1 MAGRFLGKA
10 VATVS
15 LSVAL
20 ASVAV
25 RSTGCPAY
33 RYFPDALGW
42 AKRTPGFIRASQFY
56 FMIIYSFQMAPE
68 RLIFLWRKVVAGSV
82 LDF

>member
-10 VATVS
+10 LATVS

-42 AKRTPGFIRASQFY
+42 AKRTPGVYSRLAILFYDNIQFPNGTRT
-56 FMIIYSFQMAPE
+56 FDLPLEESSG
-68 RLIFLWRKVVAGSV
+68 RVRS
-82 LDF
+82 